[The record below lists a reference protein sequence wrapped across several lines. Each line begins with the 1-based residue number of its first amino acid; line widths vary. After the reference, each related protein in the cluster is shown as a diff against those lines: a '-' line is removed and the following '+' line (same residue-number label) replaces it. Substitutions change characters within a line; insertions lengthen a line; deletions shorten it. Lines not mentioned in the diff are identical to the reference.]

1 MSKATDILSL
11 EEILMEGTTDTL
23 KDRHSKMD
31 RLRANV
37 QQVLRNDST
46 SHKCV
51 IRHSHGKIGNCH
63 CNRKCL

>member
-23 KDRHSKMD
+23 KDRHNKMD

-37 QQVLRNDST
+37 QQVRLYCQRVSNCAS
-46 SHKCV
+46 K
-51 IRHSHGKIGNCH
+51 IRVLICD
-63 CNRKCL
+63 L

>member
-37 QQVLRNDST
+37 QQVRVYCQLAP
-46 SHKCV
+46 
-51 IRHSHGKIGNCH
+51 NCTLKRVLI
-63 CNRKCL
+63 CDF

>member
-11 EEILMEGTTDTL
+11 EEILMEGNTDTL

-37 QQVLRNDST
+37 QQVRT
-46 SHKCV
+46 Y
-51 IRHSHGKIGNCH
+51 
-63 CNRKCL
+63 

>member
-37 QQVLRNDST
+37 QQVRVYCQLVPNCASKIRV
-46 SHKCV
+46 V
-51 IRHSHGKIGNCH
+51 ICDF
-63 CNRKCL
+63 